1 MRGLCLNKSL
11 KYMFI
16 KIISYSLKLGIL
28 FIHSNTIFS
37 DLLRLTSL
45 MMNKHQ
51 ELQHDWSSYFMP
63 QATTID

>member
-1 MRGLCLNKSL
+1 
-11 KYMFI
+11 MFI
-16 KIISYSLKLGIL
+16 KIISYFLKLGIL

-63 QATTID
+63 